1 MSILKNIQSKVGNK
15 SRSGD
20 WFRSQLMDE
29 LGSSNLIDDDSDSGG
44 FSPGNLYF
52 YSYNAITQALPYYD
66 AYPLTYVI
74 EMQKN
79 GFIGCNLH
87 YVKLKRRDEFAK
99 SLLNNSAQGAI
110 AVPPNTLHKYLYT
123 GVRGVPY
130 RVPENEWVGVA
141 QLPTEKFV
149 DMKGI
154 VVPKHKVYTKN

>member
-1 MSILKNIQSKVGNK
+1 MSILESITNKIGNK
-15 SRSGD
+15 NRSGD
-20 WFRSQLMDE
+20 WFRNQLLDE
-29 LGSSNLIDDDSDSGG
+29 LGSSNMIDDDSDTSG

-52 YSYNAITQALPYYD
+52 YTYNAITESLPYYD
-66 AYPLTYVI
+66 MYPLTYVLQM
-74 EMQKN
+74 EKN

-123 GVRGVPY
+123 GVRGAPY
-130 RVPENEWVGVA
+130 RIPENEWVGVA
-141 QLPTEKFV
+141 QLPTERFV
-149 DMKGI
+149 TMNGI